1 MKRRAMQTIT
11 ATLFL
16 AAALLFT
23 VPGIATAGGSAF
35 FGSRFGHRPGF
46 FARGPGYDLHRP
58 FLHRHRG
65 VFRPQHDLHLRHH
78 PFVFRHRHDHFRPG
92 FRSHGLFPRHQFG
105 HRGLQHGRWGFFTW
119 R

>member
-11 ATLFL
+11 VTLFL
-16 AAALLFT
+16 AAALLVT
-23 VPGIATAGGSAF
+23 VPGIAAASGGV
-35 FGSRFGHRPGF
+35 RF

-92 FRSHGLFPRHQFG
+92 FRSHRFFPRHRFG
-105 HRGLQHGRWGFFTW
+105 HRGWQHGRWGFSPW